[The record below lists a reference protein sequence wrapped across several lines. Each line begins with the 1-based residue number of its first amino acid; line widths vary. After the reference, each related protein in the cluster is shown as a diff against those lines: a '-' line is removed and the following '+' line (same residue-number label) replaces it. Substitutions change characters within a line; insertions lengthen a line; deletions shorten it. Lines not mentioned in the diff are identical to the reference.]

1 MKGGGGGGNALES
14 VLAQGSSPF
23 PVITTNQ
30 APVSEPFAPYGDSAT
45 QISQRLVKM
54 QARTSLLV
62 GNLTG
67 NFLMKKV
74 QTSAWLQ
81 LIEIYTL

>member
-30 APVSEPFAPYGDSAT
+30 APGTEPFAPYGDSVT

-54 QARTSLLV
+54 QA
-62 GNLTG
+62 
-67 NFLMKKV
+67 
-74 QTSAWLQ
+74 QTEMLQ
-81 LIEIYTL
+81 FSIS